1 MPPVRLAVT
10 LEADV
15 RPVCLVNPID
25 AVSKIRL
32 LNNGGGNPRF
42 GLLFWKNWLFIL
54 GGKPLRRSFIHK
66 EKNVEKILK
75 TLAYFFLYVIIVVTQ

>member
-1 MPPVRLAVT
+1 MLHAAGKAVAVT

-25 AVSKIRL
+25 GRDKIRL

-42 GLLFWKNWLFIL
+42 GLLFLERKVLVMFIL
-54 GGKPLRRSFIHK
+54 GGKP
-66 EKNVEKILK
+66 
-75 TLAYFFLYVIIVVTQ
+75 FFKG